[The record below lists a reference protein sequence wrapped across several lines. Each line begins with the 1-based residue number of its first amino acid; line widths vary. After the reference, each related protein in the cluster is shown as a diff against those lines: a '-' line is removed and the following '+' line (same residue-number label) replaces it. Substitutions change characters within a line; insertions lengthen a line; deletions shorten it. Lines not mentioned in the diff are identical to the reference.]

1 MRPGTK
7 SNGDSLNFCG
17 KNHRRE
23 VNFRRNENGLISDL
37 ASSFHRWFRDRRR
50 YIYRVFLSR
59 ASYPTVV
66 GWCFCKSRKTWATA
80 FPTCGVRL
88 RSLQLFDGVTRF
100 EESVTYDGARS
111 VGKCPVVVLYICQ
124 RKGWSIEFIEHSL
137 AILVEIFRRRLVTA
151 SRNSRVIFWP

>member
-1 MRPGTK
+1 MSKRK
-7 SNGDSLNFCG
+7 RYRSSVSC
-17 KNHRRE
+17 
-23 VNFRRNENGLISDL
+23 LISDL
-37 ASSFHRWFRDRRR
+37 ASSFHRWFRGRRR
-50 YIYRVFLSR
+50 YIYRAFLSR
-59 ASYPTVV
+59 ASYPTVRLS
-66 GWCFCKSRKTWATA
+66 FCKSRKTWTTA

-88 RSLQLFDGVTRF
+88 RSLQLLDGVTRF

-137 AILVEIFRRRLVTA
+137 AILVEIFRRRLATA